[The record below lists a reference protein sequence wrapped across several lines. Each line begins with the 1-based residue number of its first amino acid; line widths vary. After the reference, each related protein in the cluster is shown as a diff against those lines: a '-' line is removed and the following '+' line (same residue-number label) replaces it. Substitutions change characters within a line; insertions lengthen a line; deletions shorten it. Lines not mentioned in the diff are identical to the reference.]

1 MKSKLRYKGKRGGK
15 GKPFIKALLEMIYIE
30 NFKNGFALKELLTE
44 ITIFTKRL
52 WLIQLLGK
60 KSINVMSILANM
72 LVMAMI

>member
-1 MKSKLRYKGKRGGK
+1 
-15 GKPFIKALLEMIYIE
+15 MIYIE
-30 NFKNGFALKELLTE
+30 NFKNGFALKELLIE